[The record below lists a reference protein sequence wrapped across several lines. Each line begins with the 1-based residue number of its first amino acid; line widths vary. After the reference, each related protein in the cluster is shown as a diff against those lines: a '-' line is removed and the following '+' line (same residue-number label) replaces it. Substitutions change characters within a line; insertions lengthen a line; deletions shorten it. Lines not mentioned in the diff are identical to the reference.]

1 VGFSGKR
8 LNNLYTYCNIMK
20 KTRYSRYQINYHFV
34 WIPKYRR
41 DVLTGKI
48 KDSLDD
54 IIRGIIDRMDGEV
67 LSVEIQPDHV
77 HLFVSMR
84 PKYSPAKIIN
94 AVKGASSRKLRNRH
108 PELKEMGDKL
118 WTRTYYVGTSGK
130 VSDKTIRR
138 YIEEC
143 QGT

>member
-1 VGFSGKR
+1 MG
-8 LNNLYTYCNIMK
+8 

-41 DVLTGKI
+41 DVLTGDVKE
-48 KDSLDD
+48 SLDK
-54 IIRGIIDRMDGEV
+54 IIKEIIDRMNGEV
-67 LSVEIQPDHV
+67 LSLEIQPDHV
-77 HLFVSMR
+77 HLFVSMK

-94 AVKGASSRKLRNRH
+94 AVKGASSRRVRNEH
-108 PELKEMGDKL
+108 KELKEQGDSL
-118 WTRTYYVGTSGK
+118 WTRTYYVGTAGK

-143 QGT
+143 QST